1 MSEFLKNLNQKQRL
15 AALGGACLVFCA
27 GLGFLI
33 YSKLGERSG
42 VLLALAACEAE
53 EASLRDKIGRISGLE
68 EQRTRLIQTTD
79 SYAEILPAEEHV
91 QHDAFVKVMD
101 EYRRNTQLLI
111 KSAEYL
117 PPADSAAAVAAV
129 ADGEA
134 KARNF
139 VRHRYRF
146 QLLGTVP
153 DLLQFMSRIEN
164 HKRFLKIDAVSL
176 KPLGAT
182 GEFPEGDL
190 RERNDSELLGLARN
204 SVKEIDLTVSTYTY
218 LKEAES
224 KP

>member
-1 MSEFLKNLNQKQRL
+1 MVDLRSFNQKQRL
-15 AALGGACLVFCA
+15 VAIGGACLILCA
-27 GLGFLI
+27 GLLFLS
-33 YSKLGERSG
+33 YSKLGERSE
-42 VLLALAACEAE
+42 VLHALVESEGE
-53 EASLRDKIGRISGLE
+53 ELRLREKTGKISGLR
-68 EQRTRLIQTTD
+68 EQRARLIQTTD

-101 EYRRNTQLLI
+101 EYRRGTELLI

-117 PPADSAAAVAAV
+117 PPGDSVIEEDGKAA
-129 ADGEA
+129 
-134 KARNF
+134 ARNF

-176 KPLGAT
+176 KPLGAK

-190 RERNDSELLGLARN
+190 REKDDSELLGQARN

-218 LKEAES
+218 FKEAES

>member
-15 AALGGACLVFCA
+15 AALGGVCLVFCA

-42 VLLALAACEAE
+42 VLLALTACEAE
-53 EASLRDKIGRISGLE
+53 ESSLRDKIGRISGLQ

-117 PPADSAAAVAAV
+117 PPADSVAA

-134 KARNF
+134 NVRNF

-176 KPLGAT
+176 NPLGAK